1 MYRQILVDPNQR
13 DLQRIMWKTSADAP
27 VKTYKLA
34 TSTLDGAKKLQTRL
48 CQLLQR
54 VGFELH
60 KWVSNSPELL
70 KDLSASSY
78 VFDKEFQDAPV
89 KTLGMLWDPKVD
101 CLTYKVKISD
111 KVNFSK
117 RDVLSEIA
125 RLCNGRVDELLPKII
140 SKVNNFKIPRCILLP
155 ATIQIEIHGFF
166 DASERAYAAVVYIKC
181 FNESGQSQTRLLCS
195 KSRVAPL
202 KTLTIPRLE
211 LSAALLLSRLVKKV
225 VPILQFP
232 INKIWMWTDS
242 TIALAWIKTEPH
254 KLKTFVSN
262 RVAEIQALSKD
273 YHWKHVSSKDN
284 PADLI
289 SRGCNVDE
297 LLKNEMWFSGP
308 DLQTD
313 EYEDN
318 QLFPYPSYRD
328 ELKCAVTLSMTE
340 CSSNFY
346 DELFNVTNNFIK
358 LIRIFSFIFRFI
370 NNIKAKESCNKEKY
384 LTADEIKRSTE
395 FLAKIAQLSE
405 FKAEIDALKKGKG
418 VSKTSKLK
426 ALDPF
431 LDENSLLRVGVR
443 LCNADLSLEAKH
455 QIIIPSKH
463 KFTKLL
469 FEHMHKKFFHIGA
482 QGLLHQIRMQ
492 FWPINGKGIA
502 RKTVHDCI
510 ACFRQKPTGVDQL
523 MGNLPSERVTPSAPF
538 LNSGVDF
545 CGPFQIKFKNQRKGI
560 FSKVYV
566 AIFVCL
572 ATKAIHLEAVTD
584 LTNEAFIAAL
594 KRLCAR
600 RGRISTLMSDNATN
614 FKGAAAE
621 LNRFIKLICNKNE
634 TLANYFAS
642 EAIQWKFIPPR
653 SPNFGGLWEAG
664 VKSFK
669 HHLYRTLVNSKITFE
684 EFETIIIQIEGILNS
699 RPLVPLS
706 DNINEYEVLTP
717 GHFIIGRPISA
728 ISEPAMLDISDN
740 RLSRWQYTTKCVQT
754 IWKHWKN
761 DYLNHLQQRNK
772 WQFEKNNVA
781 VGCLVLLKEN
791 DLPLCKWAMARI
803 LEVIYGTDGKIV
815 NDININR
822 CIVVERLEVIEL
834 RGFSDASQS
843 AYGAVVYC
851 KSVTSDG
858 RVLVHL
864 IASKSR
870 VSPTKQTT
878 IPRLELCATVLLAK
892 LEHRVKQ
899 ALKLNMT
906 NTFLWSDSMIVLS
919 WIRKESYQ
927 LKTFVANRIATIR
940 EMTFSEQ
947 WRYVSTQRTILPT
960 SFTEEWTL

>member
-34 TSTLDGAKKLQTRL
+34 TVTYGTVSAPFLATRTLRALADEEKAEFPDAADVICNDSYMDDILSGESTLEGAKKKLQTRL
-48 CQLLQR
+48 SQLLQR
-54 VGFELH
+54 GGFELH

-89 KTLGMLWDPKVD
+89 KALGMLWDPRVD

-125 RLCNGRVDELLPKII
+125 RLYDPLGLIGPIVTKAKIFIQELWKIKLDWSEQLPPDAMEEWMNFYQKLA
-140 SKVNNFKIPRCILLP
+140 KVNNLKIPRCILLP
-155 ATIQIEIHGFF
+155 STIRIEIHGFS

-225 VPILQFP
+225 VPILQLP

-273 YHWKHVSSKDN
+273 YNWKHVSSKVN

-318 QLFPYPSYRD
+318 QLFPDPSYRD

-370 NNIKAKESCNKEKY
+370 NNIKAKESCNNEKY
-384 LTADEIKRSTE
+384 LTADEVKRSTE

-418 VSKTSKLK
+418 VSKTK
-426 ALDPF
+426 
-431 LDENSLLRVGVR
+431 
-443 LCNADLSLEAKH
+443 
-455 QIIIPSKH
+455 
-463 KFTKLL
+463 
-469 FEHMHKKFFHIGA
+469 
-482 QGLLHQIRMQ
+482 
-492 FWPINGKGIA
+492 
-502 RKTVHDCI
+502 
-510 ACFRQKPTGVDQL
+510 
-523 MGNLPSERVTPSAPF
+523 
-538 LNSGVDF
+538 
-545 CGPFQIKFKNQRKGI
+545 
-560 FSKVYV
+560 
-566 AIFVCL
+566 
-572 ATKAIHLEAVTD
+572 AVTD
-584 LTNEAFIAAL
+584 LTTEAFIAAL

-653 SPNFGGLWEAG
+653 SPNFGVCGRQG
-664 VKSFK
+664 K
-669 HHLYRTLVNSKITFE
+669 
-684 EFETIIIQIEGILNS
+684 IIQ
-699 RPLVPLS
+699 
-706 DNINEYEVLTP
+706 TP
-717 GHFIIGRPISA
+717 S
-728 ISEPAMLDISDN
+728 L
-740 RLSRWQYTTKCVQT
+740 
-754 IWKHWKN
+754 
-761 DYLNHLQQRNK
+761 
-772 WQFEKNNVA
+772 
-781 VGCLVLLKEN
+781 
-791 DLPLCKWAMARI
+791 
-803 LEVIYGTDGKIV
+803 
-815 NDININR
+815 
-822 CIVVERLEVIEL
+822 
-834 RGFSDASQS
+834 
-843 AYGAVVYC
+843 
-851 KSVTSDG
+851 
-858 RVLVHL
+858 
-864 IASKSR
+864 
-870 VSPTKQTT
+870 
-878 IPRLELCATVLLAK
+878 
-892 LEHRVKQ
+892 
-899 ALKLNMT
+899 
-906 NTFLWSDSMIVLS
+906 
-919 WIRKESYQ
+919 
-927 LKTFVANRIATIR
+927 
-940 EMTFSEQ
+940 
-947 WRYVSTQRTILPT
+947 
-960 SFTEEWTL
+960 

>member
-1 MYRQILVDPNQR
+1 
-13 DLQRIMWKTSADAP
+13 MWKTSADAP

-34 TSTLDGAKKLQTRL
+34 TVTYGTVSAPFLATRTLKALADEEKVEFPDAADVICNDSYMDDILFGESTLEGTKKLQTRL
-48 CQLLQR
+48 SQLLQR
-54 VGFELH
+54 GGFELH

-78 VFDKEFQDAPV
+78 VFDEEFQDAPV

-125 RLCNGRVDELLPKII
+125 RLYDSLGLIGPIVTKAKIFIQELWKIKLDWSEQLPPDAMEEWMNFYQKL
-140 SKVNNFKIPRCILLP
+140 SKVNNFKIRRCILLP
-155 ATIQIEIHGFF
+155 ATIRIEIHSFS

-211 LSAALLLSRLVKKV
+211 LSAALLLSRLVKKIM
-225 VPILQFP
+225 PILQLP
-232 INKIWMWTDS
+232 IHKIWMWMDS

-254 KLKTFVSN
+254 KLKTFVRN

-273 YHWKHVSSKDN
+273 YHWKHVSSKNN

-289 SRGCNVDE
+289 SRGCNLDE

-318 QLFPYPSYRD
+318 QLFPDPSYRD

-346 DELFNVTNNFIK
+346 DELF
-358 LIRIFSFIFRFI
+358 
-370 NNIKAKESCNKEKY
+370 KEKY
-384 LTADEIKRSTE
+384 LTADEVKRSTK

-418 VSKTSKLK
+418 VSKTSKLR

-431 LDENSLLRVGVR
+431 LDENSLLRVGGR
-443 LCNADLSLEAKH
+443 LSNADLPFEAKH
-455 QIIIPSKH
+455 QIIIPK
-463 KFTKLL
+463 
-469 FEHMHKKFFHIGA
+469 
-482 QGLLHQIRMQ
+482 
-492 FWPINGKGIA
+492 
-502 RKTVHDCI
+502 
-510 ACFRQKPTGVDQL
+510 
-523 MGNLPSERVTPSAPF
+523 
-538 LNSGVDF
+538 
-545 CGPFQIKFKNQRKGI
+545 
-560 FSKVYV
+560 
-566 AIFVCL
+566 
-572 ATKAIHLEAVTD
+572 AVTD
-584 LTNEAFIAAL
+584 LTTEAFIAAL

-699 RPLVPLS
+699 RPLIPLS

-728 ISEPAMLDISDN
+728 IPEPAILDISDN

-754 IWKHWKN
+754 LWKRWKN

-772 WQFEKNNVA
+772 WQFEKSNVA

-791 DLPLCKWAMARI
+791 DLPPCKWAMARI
-803 LEVIYGTDGKIV
+803 LEVIYGTDGRIIRKLEEGHSVTSVAAEFGIAHSIV
-815 NDININR
+815 S
-822 CIVVERLEVIEL
+822 RLWRQFQTTGKAI
-834 RGFSDASQS
+834 RGFSSGRPRGTTPADDRYIVLQARRNRRQTAGEIARHTTQVTGRPISRFTV
-843 AYGAVVYC
+843 ARRLYGGGLFARRPVRCVPLTPAHRRRRSLWC
-851 KSVTSDG
+851 
-858 RVLVHL
+858 R
-864 IASKSR
+864 
-870 VSPTKQTT
+870 
-878 IPRLELCATVLLAK
+878 
-892 LEHRVKQ
+892 EHRNWRDNEWVEYSLQ
-899 ALKLNMT
+899 MRA
-906 NTFLWSDSMIVLS
+906 DSV
-919 WIRKESYQ
+919 
-927 LKTFVANRIATIR
+927 
-940 EMTFSEQ
+940 
-947 WRYVSTQRTILPT
+947 
-960 SFTEEWTL
+960 

>member
-1 MYRQILVDPNQR
+1 M
-13 DLQRIMWKTSADAP
+13 
-27 VKTYKLA
+27 
-34 TSTLDGAKKLQTRL
+34 
-48 CQLLQR
+48 
-54 VGFELH
+54 
-60 KWVSNSPELL
+60 L
-70 KDLSASSY
+70 KALSASSY

-89 KTLGMLWDPKVD
+89 KTLELW
-101 CLTYKVKISD
+101 KIKLDWSEQLPPD
-111 KVNFSK
+111 AMEEWMNFYQK
-117 RDVLSEIA
+117 LA
-125 RLCNGRVDELLPKII
+125 
-140 SKVNNFKIPRCILLP
+140 KVNNFKIPSCILLP
-155 ATIQIEIHGFF
+155 ATIRIEIHGFS

-211 LSAALLLSRLVKKV
+211 LSAALLLSRLVKRV
-225 VPILQFP
+225 VPILQLS
-232 INKIWMWTDS
+232 IHKIWMWTDS
-242 TIALAWIKTEPH
+242 KIALAWIKTEPH

-273 YHWKHVSSKDN
+273 YHWKHVSSKNN

-289 SRGCNVDE
+289 SRGCKVDE

-308 DLQTD
+308 NLQTD

-318 QLFPYPSYRD
+318 QLFPDPSYRD
-328 ELKCAVTLSMTE
+328 ELKYAVTLSMTE
-340 CSSNFY
+340 FSSNFY

-370 NNIKAKESCNKEKY
+370 NNIKAKESCSKEKY
-384 LTADEIKRSTE
+384 LTADEVKRSTE

-431 LDENSLLRVGVR
+431 LDENSLLRVGGR
-443 LCNADLSLEAKH
+443 LCNADLPFETKH

-463 KFTKLL
+463 NFTKLL

-482 QGLLHQIRMQ
+482 QGLVHQIRMQ

-572 ATKAIHLEAVTD
+572 ATKAIHLETVTD
-584 LTNEAFIAAL
+584 LTTEAFMAAL

-600 RGRISTLMSDNATN
+600 RGRISTLISDNATN

-621 LNRFIKLICNKNE
+621 LNRFVKLICNNNE

-664 VKSFK
+664 VKLFK

-717 GHFIIGRPISA
+717 
-728 ISEPAMLDISDN
+728 
-740 RLSRWQYTTKCVQT
+740 
-754 IWKHWKN
+754 
-761 DYLNHLQQRNK
+761 
-772 WQFEKNNVA
+772 
-781 VGCLVLLKEN
+781 
-791 DLPLCKWAMARI
+791 
-803 LEVIYGTDGKIV
+803 
-815 NDININR
+815 
-822 CIVVERLEVIEL
+822 
-834 RGFSDASQS
+834 
-843 AYGAVVYC
+843 
-851 KSVTSDG
+851 
-858 RVLVHL
+858 
-864 IASKSR
+864 
-870 VSPTKQTT
+870 
-878 IPRLELCATVLLAK
+878 
-892 LEHRVKQ
+892 
-899 ALKLNMT
+899 
-906 NTFLWSDSMIVLS
+906 
-919 WIRKESYQ
+919 
-927 LKTFVANRIATIR
+927 
-940 EMTFSEQ
+940 
-947 WRYVSTQRTILPT
+947 
-960 SFTEEWTL
+960 